1 VTGADDTGKT
11 PLKLLPAGEAA
22 LLVEL
27 GDAIDP
33 GLNEAVHRL
42 DAAINRAAPEGL
54 VETVPTYR
62 SILVNFDPTR
72 TTEAALADA
81 ITSLNAETSEASGA
95 ELRRWFVPVRFGGE
109 HGEDLNAVA
118 ERARLTPEEVVD
130 LHCAAEYRVYMLG
143 FSPGFAYL
151 GGLPEALHQ
160 PRRENPRSVTPAGS
174 FMQGGAQA
182 ALSPVAMP
190 SGWHLIG
197 KTPLRLFDPGRSQ
210 PFLLAPGDRVR
221 LVSVTMADYDR
232 MAGQPGLLPESEAIG

>member
-1 VTGADDTGKT
+1 MGMDDDGKT

-33 GLNEAVHRL
+33 DLNEAVHRL
-42 DAAINRAAPEGL
+42 DAAINRAAPDGL

-62 SILVNFDPTR
+62 SILVTFDPTR
-72 TTEAALADA
+72 TTEAALAAAISSLDA
-81 ITSLNAETSEASGA
+81 SAPEASAA
-95 ELRRWFVPVRFGGE
+95 ERRRWFVPVRFGGE
-109 HGEDLNAVA
+109 HGEDLAAVA
-118 ERARLTPEEVVD
+118 ERAGLSPEEVVD
-130 LHCAAEYRVYMLG
+130 LHCGADFRVYMLG

-151 GGLPEALHQ
+151 GGLPAALHL

-221 LVSVTMADYDR
+221 LVAITVGDFDL
-232 MAGQPGLLPESEAIG
+232 MAGDGDRLPESEVIG

>member
-1 VTGADDTGKT
+1 MPADGTGQA
-11 PLKLLPAGEAA
+11 PLRLLHAGEAA

-27 GDAIDP
+27 GDTIDP
-33 GLNEAVHRL
+33 DLNEAVHRL

-54 VETVPTYR
+54 IETVPTYR

-72 TTEAALADA
+72 TTADALA
-81 ITSLNAETSEASGA
+81 AEISALEASAGEA
-95 ELRRWFVPVRFGGE
+95 SAVQRRRWFVPVCFGGE
-109 HGEDLNAVA
+109 YGEDLTAVA
-118 ERARLTPEEVVD
+118 ERAGLSPEAVVD
-130 LHCAAEYRVYMLG
+130 LHCAADYRVYMLG

-174 FMQGGAQA
+174 FMQGGSQA

-197 KTPLRLFDPGRSQ
+197 RTPLRLFDPGRSQ
-210 PFLLAPGDRVR
+210 PFLLALGDRVCMIAI
-221 LVSVTMADYDR
+221 TAEDYGR
-232 MAGQPGLLPESEAIG
+232 IASQEGLLPESEIIE